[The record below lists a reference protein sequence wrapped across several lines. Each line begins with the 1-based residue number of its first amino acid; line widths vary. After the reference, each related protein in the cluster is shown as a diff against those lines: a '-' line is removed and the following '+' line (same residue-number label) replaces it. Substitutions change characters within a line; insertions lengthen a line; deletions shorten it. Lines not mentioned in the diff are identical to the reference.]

1 MNILIVGSGNIGY
14 RHAQKLHR
22 IKEVKKIFFFDK
34 NKKKYT
40 YIKKLIISG
49 KIFFLQNL
57 NLKQIKI
64 DLAIIATTV
73 ENRYLLLK
81 RIIKE
86 KPKLKNIILEKI
98 VFLKKIH
105 YSKIIS
111 LAETKKINIFT
122 NYPRLYYKFYIKLK
136 KLTREKK
143 IVIRV
148 KGSNW
153 NMLSNIVHFLNLFE
167 FLNLNNKITFIEE
180 KNNYQLIKSNRVGYN
195 DLLGKITFTNSIG
208 SKLILIN
215 LKNSKKSS
223 IEIESNDFNIF
234 FNEENDNVYIK
245 NKLKDN
251 LKIFYKHKPSVL
263 QSNITYKIVKDLIKN
278 NEIQLQK
285 INDTF
290 LSDFVFIDFIEFL
303 ENKFQQKLYIT

>member
-86 KPKLKNIILEKI
+86 KPKLKNIIL
-98 VFLKKIH
+98 KKNT
-105 YSKIIS
+105 
-111 LAETKKINIFT
+111 L
-122 NYPRLYYKFYIKLK
+122 
-136 KLTREKK
+136 
-143 IVIRV
+143 
-148 KGSNW
+148 
-153 NMLSNIVHFLNLFE
+153 
-167 FLNLNNKITFIEE
+167 
-180 KNNYQLIKSNRVGYN
+180 
-195 DLLGKITFTNSIG
+195 
-208 SKLILIN
+208 
-215 LKNSKKSS
+215 
-223 IEIESNDFNIF
+223 
-234 FNEENDNVYIK
+234 
-245 NKLKDN
+245 
-251 LKIFYKHKPSVL
+251 
-263 QSNITYKIVKDLIKN
+263 
-278 NEIQLQK
+278 
-285 INDTF
+285 
-290 LSDFVFIDFIEFL
+290 L
-303 ENKFQQKLYIT
+303 ENY